1 MKAQSKLRG
10 PRQKVSIS
18 LVSICGIFFACRELV
33 CTTVAKVSIGPGSVG
48 VAGTSIG
55 VTATPIMI
63 IAASACPTR
72 KNGSESNPRNSLSDS
87 FGGVRAARI
96 ISLRPRAR
104 PRQRARKIAKAATTQ
119 ARSRRARV
127 RVSRVSSRWSYH

>member
-1 MKAQSKLRG
+1 M
-10 PRQKVSIS
+10 
-18 LVSICGIFFACRELV
+18 SICGIFFACRELV

-87 FGGVRAARI
+87 FGGVRAGL
-96 ISLRPRAR
+96 SGPDH
-104 PRQRARKIAKAATTQ
+104 IAAPKGTAPAEGTENC
-119 ARSRRARV
+119 
-127 RVSRVSSRWSYH
+127 